1 MHPSTFIIVSTG
13 CGRIVQHEMI
23 VKVGRFPTQ
32 DDPEMR
38 EESGWGVVRADS
50 GVGILPE
57 ESGWGVVRA
66 DSGVGILPADASEN
80 EERPSIVTVT
90 DGLM

>member
-1 MHPSTFIIVSTG
+1 
-13 CGRIVQHEMI
+13 MI

-38 EESGWGVVRADS
+38 
-50 GVGILPE
+50 E